1 MKKYS
6 ETIINTLA
14 TSIGIYEV
22 INIGKEIDYLKH
34 VFQFI
39 ILILVVELVK
49 NRFKSIDK
57 KYSDTFP
64 QIIKFMQDVLN
75 FVQLI
80 FINILVGIAIQKIS
94 SDNSENYSQG
104 LVQKYLFY
112 FSIVLMLK
120 AIETMYSY
128 YFDQKSNN
136 SLYEKK
142 NDESDYKRED

>member
-6 ETIINTLA
+6 ETIIQTLA

-22 INIGKEIDYLKH
+22 INIGKEINYLKH

-39 ILILVVELVK
+39 IFIMILQLIK
-49 NRFKSIDK
+49 NRFKAVDK
-57 KYSDTFP
+57 SYSHIFP
-64 QIIKFMQDVLN
+64 EILKFIQDVLN

-104 LVQKYLFY
+104 LIQKYLFY

-120 AIETMYSY
+120 ALETIYAY
-128 YFDQKSNN
+128 YF
-136 SLYEKK
+136 EKTTSVQRPK
-142 NDESDYKRED
+142 T